1 MMTVYQEDLKLKSQT
16 LNLLKK
22 EIALGNGAQ
31 TTCWTICCFCMYFI
45 PHYPMYVGPFYIML
59 CVMMTFAM
67 NQSSHDILYTVLL
80 PVKKSDVVK
89 ARFLYS
95 GMLEFFALDCALV
108 GGLVRYLVH
117 YPANKAGIEIGICYF
132 GLQLIL
138 LALFNL
144 IYLGNVYKDPL
155 KSGVKFLFAA
165 IAYFIGL
172 AVCELPVWTYFAMRG
187 KLEAGE
193 INELT
198 VLGKLG
204 MIFISHDSQYIIPQL
219 GILAAGILIYVLGW
233 YLSFRRG
240 SCQFDKYDM

>member
-1 MMTVYQEDLKLKSQT
+1 MKSKT
-16 LNLLKK
+16 LNLLRK

-31 TTCWTICCFCMYFI
+31 TLCWTICCFGMYFI
-45 PHYPMYVGPFYIML
+45 PNYPMYVGPFYML
-59 CVMMTFAM
+59 LCIMMTFAM

-89 ARFLYS
+89 ARYLYS
-95 GMLEFFALDCALV
+95 AMLEFFALACALV
-108 GGLVRYLVH
+108 GGLLRYLVH

-155 KSGVKFLFAA
+155 KSGGKFLLSG
-165 IAYFIGL
+165 IAYFVGF
-172 AVCELPVWTYFAMRG
+172 AVCELPIWIYFGMRR

-193 INELT
+193 ISELSG
-198 VLGKLG
+198 LGKVG
-204 MIFISHDSQYIIPQL
+204 MIFISHDSQYIITQL
-219 GILAAGILIYVLGW
+219 LVLAAGILIYA
-233 YLSFRRG
+233 LSWFFAFKRG